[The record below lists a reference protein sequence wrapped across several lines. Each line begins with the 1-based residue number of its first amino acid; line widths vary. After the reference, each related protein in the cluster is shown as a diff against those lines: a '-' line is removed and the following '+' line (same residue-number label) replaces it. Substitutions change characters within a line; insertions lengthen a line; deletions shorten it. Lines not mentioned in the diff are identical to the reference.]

1 MSDTLCHLYP
11 FILIDKLKMNWVSF
25 ISSTHNR
32 LNDHVQKCLTT
43 ESLWARTEVNEGALQ
58 SFSLVLHEKHTH
70 YVENED

>member
-32 LNDHVQKCLTT
+32 LNDHVQKGLTT
-43 ESLWARTEVNEGALQ
+43 ESL
-58 SFSLVLHEKHTH
+58 
-70 YVENED
+70 